1 MQYIS
6 IPKAAKILN
15 VSAATIR
22 TAIKNGGLP
31 AYTFGKRSVRLDL
44 DEIRE
49 FTRTAGEHTSPTA

>member
-1 MQYIS
+1 MDYVS

-31 AYTFGKRSVRLDL
+31 AYILGKRTVRLDL
-44 DEIRE
+44 DEIRKL
-49 FTRTAGEHTSPTA
+49 TRTAGEHTRLTA